1 MRTAV
6 KKIPVPTGNEALI
19 LLAIHQGLVHPCF
32 TEDIFEEYAAVL
44 ARPKFAF
51 PPDEIAAALAMFHNQ
66 GELFQPEVSGPV
78 SSDPADTKFL
88 HCAQAAQADYIV
100 TGNKRD
106 FPDAPYGVT
115 RVVVLT
121 NCWIR
126 LRSRCE
132 RSIDAASDKSGQG
145 QTLPDE
151 RCP

>member
-1 MRTAV
+1 VIRAV
-6 KKIPVPTGNEALI
+6 IDTNVLVSGLLSPTGNEALI

-32 TEDIFEEYAAVL
+32 TEDILEEYAAVL

-51 PPDEIAAALAMFHNQ
+51 PPDEIAAVLAMFHNQ
-66 GELFQPEVSGPV
+66 GELFQPDVSGPV

-115 RVVVLT
+115 RVVSAGELLDQIT
-121 NCWIR
+121 FEI
-126 LRSRCE
+126 
-132 RSIDAASDKSGQG
+132 
-145 QTLPDE
+145 
-151 RCP
+151 